1 MTNFTLSDFYNPTTI
16 SITKILMD
24 LACLFQV
31 FVVPFILYAVI
42 KNQNMKI
49 YRWYLVNE
57 IVWNS
62 LLVFCFAFV
71 SPSMFGVYPIV
82 LVNSFFEDWLDI
94 NSWYVELLRLDQ
106 THICKIKWHQN
117 YWIWAMF
124 WVIET
129 KTWIRVFVSITQNIV
144 QIQ

>member
-1 MTNFTLSDFYNPTTI
+1 MTNFTLSDFYNPTII

-42 KNQNMKI
+42 TNKNMKI

-82 LVNSFFEDWLDI
+82 LVNSFFEYWFDI
-94 NSWYVELLRLDQ
+94 NSWYVELLDWIKHTYANTSPPKILQ
-106 THICKIKWHQN
+106 ICARDHLQ
-117 YWIWAMF
+117 
-124 WVIET
+124 
-129 KTWIRVFVSITQNIV
+129 
-144 QIQ
+144 

>member
-1 MTNFTLSDFYNPTTI
+1 
-16 SITKILMD
+16 MD

-42 KNQNMKI
+42 KNKNMKI

-71 SPSMFGVYPIV
+71 SPSLLGVYPIV
-82 LVNSFFEDWLDI
+82 LVNSFFEYWFDI
-94 NSWYVELLRLDQ
+94 NSWYVELIDW
-106 THICKIKWHQN
+106 IKHA
-117 YWIWAMF
+117 Y
-124 WVIET
+124 T
-129 KTWIRVFVSITQNIV
+129 K
-144 QIQ
+144 

>member
-1 MTNFTLSDFYNPTTI
+1 MKNFTLSDFYNPTNI

-24 LACLFQV
+24 FACLFQV

-71 SPSMFGVYPIV
+71 SPSLLGVYPIV
-82 LVNSFFEDWLDI
+82 LVNSFFEYWFDI
-94 NSWYVELLRLDQ
+94 NSWYVELLDWNKHTTQ
-106 THICKIKWHQN
+106 TLLPQNFKICTRDHLQ
-117 YWIWAMF
+117 
-124 WVIET
+124 
-129 KTWIRVFVSITQNIV
+129 
-144 QIQ
+144 